1 MTKKLLPLPDGYA
14 LLKTMGVPVP
24 DHGMAVD
31 RKTAEDLAT
40 QIGFPLVMKIVSP
53 GVVHKSDVGGVIT
66 GINTAMDAGK
76 AFDRIVRNV
85 KEHLPGA
92 EISGVLVEKQV
103 QSGLEIII
111 GGRTDPSFGKIL
123 TVGLGGTFVEI
134 FRDFQIR
141 ILPVDDIEVSGMIH
155 ALAGYPVLSGYRG
168 APPLD
173 EPALLSAVSSIASN
187 FFRSREIDE
196 FDINPLVLYQTGLIA
211 VDARFYVTDIS
222 EGPAPI
228 QSEEMDPRLLYPQS
242 IAVIGASDD
251 PEKVGYAV
259 FRNLLSFPGDLYPVN
274 PHHDMILGR
283 AAFSS
288 VGAIPGPVDL
298 AVIAIPAAGVVN
310 VIDELGRKGVGIAII
325 VSSGFRESGTDGASR
340 EKELLEHARSWGM
353 RLVGPNTLGIMLPHK
368 KINTTFDPI
377 SARPGHI
384 GFIAQS
390 GAIITTIVD
399 WSLPEKIGF
408 SAVISVGNQADL
420 GFIDYLKFV
429 SADPETRAIILYIEE
444 IRDGKNFLR
453 VVTDVAGKKPVIALK
468 SGSSEKGTKAASSH
482 TGSLAGNYAVYQA
495 AFQQAGVISVTS
507 LQDAFS
513 VAELLASE
521 GYPKGNRALIVTAAG
536 GFAVLASDYA
546 DRYGIDLIGL
556 SGTFFDELD
565 ALLPAAW
572 SHENPVDIIGDSG
585 AGRYARTFDILIRH
599 QDEWD
604 IAFVIAVPSAVLDP
618 GHLAQEIVRF
628 SKSTHKVTVGCLL
641 GGDSMKQG
649 IGIIR
654 ENGIPNYDDI
664 EEAFKAVG
672 LIVGSRHCCGK
683 PADRNEDAV

>member
-1 MTKKLLPLPDGYA
+1 MANKLLPLPDGYA

-24 DHGMAVD
+24 DHGLAVD
-31 RKTAEDLAT
+31 RNSAEDLAA
-40 QIGFPLVMKIVSP
+40 QMGFSLVMKIVSP
-53 GVVHKSDVGGVIT
+53 GVVHKSDIGGVIT
-66 GINTAMDAGK
+66 GINTTIEAGD

-85 KEHLPGA
+85 KEHLPEA
-92 EISGVLVEKQV
+92 EISGVLIEKQV
-103 QSGLEIII
+103 QPGLEMII

-134 FRDFQIR
+134 FKDFQIR
-141 ILPVDDIEVSGMIH
+141 VLPVEDSELSQMIH
-155 ALAGYPVLSGYRG
+155 ALAGYRMISGYRG
-168 APPLD
+168 GAPLD
-173 EPALLSAVSSIASN
+173 EAALKSTVSSIASN
-187 FFRSREIDE
+187 FFYSNEIDE

-211 VDARFYVTDIS
+211 VDARFYVTDVS
-222 EGPAPI
+222 EGPLAIHPD
-228 QSEEMDPRLLYPQS
+228 EMDPGMLYPQS
-242 IAVIGASDD
+242 IAVIGASND
-251 PEKVGYAV
+251 PEKVGYAIL
-259 FRNLLSFPGDLYPVN
+259 RNLLSFPGDLYPVN
-274 PHHDMILGR
+274 PHHDRILGR
-283 AAFSS
+283 AAFTS

-298 AVIAIPAAGVVN
+298 AVIAIPAASVVN
-310 VIDELGRKGVGIAII
+310 VIDELGKKGVRIAII
-325 VSSGFRESGTDGASR
+325 VSSGFRESGMDGALR
-340 EKELLEHARSWGM
+340 ENELLEHARSWGM
-353 RLVGPNTLGIMLPHK
+353 RIVGPNTLGIMLPHK

-384 GFIAQS
+384 GFVAQS
-390 GAIITTIVD
+390 GAIITTVVD

-429 SADPETRAIILYIEE
+429 GADPDTRAIILYIEE

-453 VVTDVAGKKPVIALK
+453 VVTDVARKKPVIALK
-468 SGSSEKGTKAASSH
+468 SGSSQKGTQAASSH

-521 GYPKGNRALIVTAAG
+521 GYPMGNRALIVTAAG

-546 DRYGIDLIGL
+546 DRYGIDLIEL
-556 SGTFFDELD
+556 SGSFFDDLD

-585 AGRYARTFDILIRH
+585 AGRYARTFDILIQH

-618 GHLAQEIVRF
+618 GLLAQEIVRF
-628 SKSTHKVTVGCLL
+628 SKSTRKMTVGCLL

-654 ENGIPNYDDI
+654 DNRIPNYDDI

-672 LIVGSRHCCGK
+672 LIVRSRHCCGK
-683 PADRNEDAV
+683 PDDRK

>member
-1 MTKKLLPLPDGYA
+1 MTNKLLPLPDGYA

-24 DHGMAVD
+24 DHGMTAD
-31 RKTAEDLAT
+31 RKSAEDIAER
-40 QIGFPLVMKIVSP
+40 IGFPLVMKIVSP
-53 GVVHKSDVGGVIT
+53 GVVHKADVGGVIT
-66 GINTAMDAGK
+66 GINNATNAGE
-76 AFDRIVRNV
+76 AFDRIVSNV
-85 KEHLPGA
+85 KARLPGA

-103 QSGLEIII
+103 QPGLEIII

-123 TVGLGGTFVEI
+123 TIGLGGTFVEI

-141 ILPVDDIEVSGMIH
+141 VLPVNESETSAMIH
-155 ALAGYPVLSGYRG
+155 ALAGYPLIAGYRAG
-168 APPLD
+168 PPLD
-173 EPALLSAVSSIASN
+173 ETALKSTISSIASN
-187 FFRSREIDE
+187 FFRSNTITE
-196 FDINPLVLYQTGLIA
+196 FDINPLVLHQTGLIA
-211 VDARFYVTDIS
+211 VDARFYVTDVL
-222 EGPAPI
+222 EEPPASNP
-228 QSEEMDPRLLYPQS
+228 EEMDPGLLYPQS
-242 IAVIGASDD
+242 IAVVGASDD

-259 FRNLLSFPGDLYPVN
+259 LRNLLPFPGDLYPVN
-274 PHHDMILGR
+274 PHHEVILGR
-283 AAFSS
+283 AASSS
-288 VGAIPGPVDL
+288 VDAIPGPVDL
-298 AVIAIPAAGVVN
+298 AVIAIPATGVVK
-310 VIDELGRKGVGIAII
+310 VIDDLGRKGVRIVIV
-325 VSSGFRESGTDGASR
+325 VSSGFRESGPDGVLR
-340 EKELLEHARSWGM
+340 EKELMEHARSWGM

-384 GFIAQS
+384 GFISQS

-420 GFIDYLKFV
+420 GFVDYLKFV
-429 SADPETRAIILYIEE
+429 SADPDTRAIILYIEE

-453 VVTDVAGKKPVIALK
+453 VVTDVAMKKPVIALK
-468 SGSSEKGTKAASSH
+468 SGSSQKGTQAASSH

-521 GYPKGNRALIVTAAG
+521 GYPEGNRALIVTAAG

-546 DRYGIDLIGL
+546 DRFGIDLIEL
-556 SGTFFDELD
+556 SGTFFDDLD
-565 ALLPAAW
+565 ALLPETW

-585 AGRYARTFDILIRH
+585 AGRYARTFDVLIQH

-618 GHLAQEIVRF
+618 GLLAQEIVRF
-628 SKSTHKVTVGCLL
+628 SKSTQKMTVGCLL

-649 IGIIR
+649 IGILR
-654 ENGIPNYDDI
+654 DNRIPNYGDI

-672 LIVGSRHCCGK
+672 LIVRSRHCCGR
-683 PADRNEDAV
+683 PDDRK